1 MGQKYRIRT
10 NIGEDNLIKVEL
22 QQNWELLEILSL
34 KFTQEDIYTS
44 TCADYGVVCGRISV
58 NNGLGVPNARVS
70 IFIPLDENDE
80 LDPVISSLYPYKQVE
95 DLNQDGYRYNL
106 LPSRKQHRG
115 HEPTGTFPD
124 QEDILTRE
132 EYLEV
137 YEKYYKY
144 TVKTNSSG
152 DFMIWGVPVGNQLLH
167 IDADL
172 SDVGCFSLRPDDF
185 LRQGFSKES
194 FKNTYQFKSSTDYA
208 SLPQIVS
215 FDRTIDVSPFW
226 GDVDICQ
233 IGIVRSD
240 FDLSDLGVRV
250 EPKAYLIGST
260 FSDQGNNSV
269 NKNCQPRNKM
279 GIKCELITEKAI
291 IEAIRF
297 TNKKDSNG
305 RPILETVTIDGDV
318 DESGSF
324 VVNIPMNTDYIIT
337 NEFGENEITNDTN
350 RGVAT
355 SGVYRFRITVKN
367 ESLGRVRTVAS
378 YLVPNIREYNT
389 NETEIDK
396 SYTWSLKWEDY
407 PSGALNDDI
416 LFKSVNGTYYPQ
428 DYFYHLDYNNVY
440 TVSSFMSSFD
450 SGTLG
455 INNILP
461 PIENDCESTVVTPPV
476 NFGRL
481 ERNFSTKLL
490 RLTLAF
496 EKFIAKAVI
505 VLIQIAILPFQGLRR
520 VPIIRNILGKNFFDT
535 EVIEPLQR
543 LGTRRL
549 SIVTYPECDACG
561 EDDLNFIDRDLIVD
575 LDETYQVVGTGVAYP
590 ETILSTTCGFP
601 PITSADPNQET
612 YSRIYLKFPNNISD
626 CTLTGTTPNGITIEN
641 ISSEPDRYMLKIN
654 GTESFLFLTIFLEI
668 KVDGLNVEHEFF
680 YFDDPTK
687 VTWVNGAPRTTTFEY
702 TIYDSNTNIQVPVI
716 ENESNTS
723 CSNYM
728 KVYNEDI
735 VAGSYCVSDDTI
747 PYTDFT
753 SSDIQSGTSCSSGK
767 ILAGQVI
774 RTSNN
779 ENPCDTCGTH
789 SGFSEFRN
797 GVFTIIPAAN
807 KTNWK
812 VNADAIDEYYKR
824 KLIGKSFCD
833 SIVNYSFIDNW
844 LSGALYFFP
853 FKSKVRWRNESELDL
868 NYRRTRYCS
877 RLVYFK
883 VGTLD
888 NPDKRFYYRSSY
900 FNNGVFSR
908 EFTRT
913 LGKPTTLVNLGSR
926 DEFINEVCINS
937 NDDGSCS
944 TIRNLNSTSYQNFDE
959 LLGLYVNNKMDEL
972 NADVDVYSF
981 FGNSSFTNNLGVNEV
996 LNGDILQLISM
1007 NNEVGIEEFDLQN
1020 RKYAVYNPR
1029 IINSESFPTLLDG
1042 GPIPVNMQLDD
1053 GEGLQTRLCINNPDN
1068 LATQKVPFFLWDK
1081 KGTGFGNGINQ
1092 GWNYST
1098 PQTQPL
1104 QGMSYNYSF
1113 TGDSSYKYVLFPM
1126 TKTYNG
1132 NIINY
1137 DGIDF
1142 NDNFADIETTTVNEH
1157 LLYNNREE
1165 GFSVLEITSGTLDS
1179 PVSGLLWI
1187 RNGEIGNWISLNWSI
1202 NSDYIIKPTT
1212 TNYTGNL
1219 QILSTPF
1226 LFYFGLRPGNTAL
1239 DKFIERFGPKDA
1251 FKPIQE

>member
-58 NNGLGVPNARVS
+58 NNGLGIPNARVS

-80 LDPVISSLYPYKQVE
+80 LDPVISALYPYKQVE

-106 LPSRKQHRG
+106 LPARKQHRG

-144 TVKTNSSG
+144 TVKTNTSG
-152 DFMIWGVPVGNQLLH
+152 DFMIWGVPVGNQLIH
-167 IDADL
+167 VDADL

-185 LRQGFSKES
+185 IRQGFSKES
-194 FKNTYQFKSSTDYA
+194 FKNSYQFKASSDFA

-233 IGIVRSD
+233 IGIVRTD

-250 EPKAYLIGST
+250 EPKAYLIGSV

-269 NKNCQPRNKM
+269 NKNCQPRTKM
-279 GIKCELITEKAI
+279 GNKCDLISEKAT

-350 RGVAT
+350 KGVAT
-355 SGVYRFRITVKN
+355 SGVYRFRISIKN

-389 NETEIDK
+389 NDSEIDK
-396 SYTWSLKWEDY
+396 SYSWSLKWEDY
-407 PSGALNDDI
+407 PIGALNNDI
-416 LFKSVNGTYYPQ
+416 LFKSIDGVYYPQ

-440 TVSSFMSSFD
+440 TVSSFMGSFD

-476 NFGRL
+476 NFGKL
-481 ERNFSTKLL
+481 VRNFSS
-490 RLTLAF
+490 RLMPIVLNFERILVLA
-496 EKFIAKAVI
+496 II
-505 VLIQIAILPFQGLRR
+505 TLIQIVIVPFQALSRIG
-520 VPIIRNILGKNFFDT
+520 VITFIVGDTFFD
-535 EVIEPLQR
+535 EKVIEPLQR
-543 LGTRRL
+543 QGTRKL
-549 SIVTYPECDACG
+549 GIVTYPECETCG
-561 EDDLNFIDRDLIVD
+561 DDDINFNSEENGDDLDNVYV
-575 LDETYQVVGTGVAYP
+575 TVGGGTAYP
-590 ETILSTTCGFP
+590 DTVVSNICGF
-601 PITSADPNQET
+601 ADSDSEVT
-612 YSRIYLKFPNNISD
+612 RIYLQFPNSISG
-626 CTLTGTTPNGITIEN
+626 CSLTGATPTGITV
-641 ISSEPDRYMLKIN
+641 SELTSNQQRYILRVN
-654 GTESFLFLTIFLEI
+654 NTPLYVNLLVFVETIT
-668 KVDGLNVEHEFF
+668 DGANVNHDFY
-680 YFDDPTK
+680 YFDDFNRI
-687 VTWVNGAPRTTTFEY
+687 TWVDGSPPLETFEY
-702 TIYDSNTNIQVPVI
+702 TIYDSFTPVLSEDNLVENI
-716 ENESNTS
+716 SFSS

-735 VAGSYCVSDDTI
+735 VGGSYCTTGNTI
-747 PYTDFT
+747 LYSNLSITDIENSTF
-753 SSDIQSGTSCSSGK
+753 CSSGK
-767 ILAGQVI
+767 ILSGQVI
-774 RTSNN
+774 RKNDL
-779 ENPCDTCGTH
+779 NPCLTCGTH
-789 SGFSEFRN
+789 SGYSEFRN
-797 GVFTIIPAAN
+797 GVFTIVPAAN
-807 KTNWK
+807 ISNWK
-812 VNADAIDEYYKR
+812 SNTDAINEFYKR
-824 KLIGKSFCD
+824 KLIGKSFCESNID
-833 SIVNYSFIDNW
+833 YSFIDNW

-853 FKSKVRWRNESELDL
+853 FKSKVRWNNEEELDL
-868 NYRRTRYCS
+868 DYRRTRYCDK
-877 RLVYFK
+877 LIYFK
-883 VGTLD
+883 VGTID

-900 FNNGVFSR
+900 FDGVSFDADIR
-908 EFTRT
+908 NT

-937 NDDGSCS
+937 SDDGTCS
-944 TIRNLNSTSYQNFDE
+944 ILRNLNSSSYQNFTE
-959 LLGLYVNNKMDEL
+959 MLGLYINNKMDIL
-972 NADVDVYSF
+972 NNNVDIFSF
-981 FGNSSFTNNLGVNEV
+981 FSNNSFITRLGLNNV
-996 LNGDILQLISM
+996 LNGDILQLISI

-1029 IINSESFPTLLDG
+1029 ILNSETYPTLLNSDPL
-1042 GPIPVNMQLDD
+1042 PINLQFEDIN
-1053 GEGLQTRLCINNPDN
+1053 GLQTRLCINNPN
-1068 LATQKVPFFLWDK
+1068 YVASQKVPFFLWNK
-1081 KGTGFGNGINQ
+1081 RGTGFGNGINQ
-1092 GWNYST
+1092 GWVYDT
-1098 PQTQPL
+1098 PQLQPL
-1104 QGMSYNYSF
+1104 QGMEYNYSF
-1113 TGDSSYKYVLFPM
+1113 TGDTTFKYVLFPM
-1126 TKTYNG
+1126 TKTYSG
-1132 NIINY
+1132 DTIDY
-1137 DGIDF
+1137 DGINF
-1142 NDNFADIETTTVNEH
+1142 NDNFADVETTVINEH
-1157 LLYNNREE
+1157 LLYNNKEE
-1165 GFSVLEITSGTLDS
+1165 GFSVLEITTGTLDS
-1179 PVSGLLWI
+1179 PISGVLWF
-1187 RNGEIGNWISLNWSI
+1187 RVGEIGNWAPLDWSI

-1212 TNYTGNL
+1212 TNYNGNL

-1226 LFYFGLRPGNTAL
+1226 LFYFGLRPGNTAI

-1251 FKPIQE
+1251 FKTIQQ